1 MAFDDKNYEEEYSE
15 EAESSFYESVLSNDE
30 NYVSDS
36 QDIHEEKSGTE
47 IEYLT
52 RDEMIAKL
60 RSDMRS
66 YICNMQSE
74 IKDDMRIVGEL
85 NSRAASLDNPDL
97 SALYMTV
104 AAELADSINQRL
116 ETEINSKLAEALGN
130 RRSVEV
136 GGSSVTGVIPF
147 EMPAEDKDNVI
158 TATDW
163 EKIQA
168 REEYNDI
175 YEYEPEAPKKL
186 YVLKDK
192 NGQPIDGRDILNE
205 MQKELRSQIYSANK
219 ERISEEKLFLDRVDR
234 HIEKYERLR
243 RSDDVE
249 QNSFAQYSWEYRDRL
264 NKLKGNFRDST
275 KKDLMNRA
283 LLDRSEN
290 LRNIGHA
297 MIEGGLMWHKKY
309 GVFDEQSFAD
319 RLDSKFNASSGILP
333 YDTFRMDDDRRVE
346 STINTMA
353 YLTEKARNAV
363 EIAANGGSPR
373 NDITKLDKT
382 QLGVLKSALDRSDSE
397 EKAVSASNNLLSRF
411 EAVNKENR
419 PDSVKAQDPFA
430 GENKRIG
437 MCIFSDEGEDIHV
450 SDFIDKI
457 NTGKPLTEAERKW
470 TCRQFDI
477 MAERTGADIRGMYV
491 NGEPV
496 FHPDFYKQ
504 DGYEDKAKCVLIAS
518 ALEGKRIAALPVK
531 DGVPET
537 DKNPVPVT
545 VMDMVEPTLSLWERI
560 LEFFGLGRGSRI
572 REANKL
578 DSAERSNDEIYIRS
592 DAKHNVSFRV
602 ANAFLKDK
610 TLDLESGN
618 RAQEL
623 KEMAEN
629 AKQKAA
635 GILDRNEREF
645 FSRYYK
651 EAKEE
656 AEENGTLQ
664 NKVGLKIGNS
674 FTYTG
679 EKGKKGALLSTLPRD
694 ASRTHFM
701 YLYGMTKGYTL
712 DEMINGTNVDRAAIG
727 NEFMDK
733 YSVKKLD
740 EFAAEKSL
748 DVTSPET
755 RKSYNEYVLGKKQ
768 DLMKLSTEMY
778 EALKKQEY
786 KAPDPNDPEA
796 CIRDHALNDAY
807 FTMICDYVQVF
818 GAIRDN
824 DLNPSD
830 PSALPEVE
838 RTQAINNYEYY
849 KTMPLQSYFSAYSK
863 YMDYLSSDAMLSND
877 TVDSV
882 AVDMAARGKA
892 FLEHAAEWAKGKK
905 TWGEIMDDQKLGLQ
919 IGGCAFT
926 CLGDDESYNK
936 AMNNVNYA
944 YLHSTDKNFGYID
957 IDPEHFEFKRLGF
970 VTNREESLQANKI
983 ATEDAINEAA
993 KHLPE
998 GFEKDLDEA
1007 FGKVIAPEK
1016 ETKAPVREKMSFD
1029 DLLGSPAKRVS
1040 KSVAHSEKKLETEK
1054 SKGAMSAK

>member
-1 MAFDDKNYEEEYSE
+1 MAFNDKNYEEYSE
-15 EAESSFYESVLSNDE
+15 EAESSFNESVLSNDE
-30 NYVSDS
+30 NDFSNS
-36 QDIHEEKSGTE
+36 QDIHEESETE

-60 RSDMRS
+60 REDMS
-66 YICNMQSE
+66 GYISNMQSE

-85 NSRAASLDNPDL
+85 NSRAASLDNPEL

-104 AAELADSINQRL
+104 AAELADSIDQRL
-116 ETEINSKLAEALGN
+116 ETEINAKLAEALGN
-130 RRSVEV
+130 RRSIEV
-136 GGSSVTGVIPF
+136 GESFVIGVMPF

-175 YEYEPEAPKKL
+175 YERGPETPKKL

-192 NGQPIDGRDILNE
+192 NGQPIAGRDILND
-205 MQKELRSQIYSANK
+205 MQNELRSQIYSANK

-249 QNSFAQYSWEYRDRL
+249 QNSFAQYSWGYRDHL
-264 NKLKGNFRDST
+264 NKLKGNFSNST

-319 RLDSKFNASSGILP
+319 RLSSKFNASSGILP
-333 YDTFRMDDDRRVE
+333 YDKFRMDDDRRVE

-382 QLGVLKSALDRSDSE
+382 QLGVLKSALDRSDSD
-397 EKAVSASNNLLSRF
+397 EKAVSASNNLLNRF

-437 MCIFSDEGEDIHV
+437 MCIFSDEGEDIHA

-470 TCRQFDI
+470 ACRQFDI

-496 FHPDFYKQ
+496 FHPDLYKQ

-518 ALEGKRIAALPVK
+518 ALEGRRIAALPVK
-531 DGVPET
+531 NGVPET
-537 DKNPVPVT
+537 DRTPVPVT

-578 DSAERSNDEIYIRS
+578 DSAERTRDESYIRN
-592 DAKHNVSFRV
+592 DAKENATIRA
-602 ANAFLKDK
+602 ANAILKDK
-610 TLDLESGN
+610 TPDLDSGN

-629 AKQKAA
+629 AKQKSAE
-635 GILDRNEREF
+635 ILDKNEREF

-651 EAKEE
+651 EAEK
-656 AEENGTLQ
+656 NGTSPD
-664 NKVGLKIGNS
+664 KVGFEIGNS
-674 FTYTG
+674 FTYTS
-679 EKGKKGALLSTLPRD
+679 ENGKTGALLGTLPRD

-712 DEMINGTNVDRAAIG
+712 DEMVNGTNVDRAAIG

-755 RKSYNEYVLGKKQ
+755 RKSYDEYVLGKKQ
-768 DLMKLSTEMY
+768 DLMKLSTEMF

-818 GAIRDN
+818 GSIRDN

-830 PSALPEVE
+830 PNALPEVE

-882 AVDMAARGKA
+882 TVDMAARGKA
-892 FLEHAAEWAKGKK
+892 FLEHAAEWTKGKK
-905 TWGEIMDDQKLGLQ
+905 TWGEIMDDQKLALQ
-919 IGGCAFT
+919 IGGCASM

-944 YLHSTDKNFGYID
+944 YLHSTDKNFGYIN
-957 IDPEHFEFKRLGF
+957 IDPEHFEFKRLGT
-970 VTNREESLQANKI
+970 VTNNEDVLQANKI
-983 ATEDAINEAA
+983 AAEDAINEAA
-993 KHLPE
+993 KYLPE

-1007 FGKVIAPEK
+1007 FGKVIAPVK

>member
-15 EAESSFYESVLSNDE
+15 EAESSFNESVLSNDE
-30 NYVSDS
+30 NDFSNS
-36 QDIHEEKSGTE
+36 QNIYEEKSGAE

-52 RDEMIAKL
+52 REEMISKL
-60 RSDMRS
+60 RDDMS
-66 YICNMQSE
+66 GYISNMQNE
-74 IKDDMRIVGEL
+74 IRDDMRIVGEL
-85 NSRAASLDNPDL
+85 NSRAASLDNPEL

-104 AAELADSINQRL
+104 AAELADSIDQRL

-130 RRSVEV
+130 RRQVEV

-192 NGQPIDGRDILNE
+192 NGQPVKGKDILDE
-205 MQKELRSQIYSANK
+205 MQNELRSQIYSANK

-234 HIEKYERLR
+234 HIDKYERLR

-249 QNSFAQYSWEYRDRL
+249 QNSFAQYSWGYRDHL
-264 NKLKGNFRDST
+264 NKLKGNFSDST

-319 RLDSKFNASSGILP
+319 RLSSKFNASSGILP

-382 QLGVLKSALDRSDSE
+382 QLGVLKSALDRSDSD

-411 EAVNKENR
+411 EAVSNSNR
-419 PDSVKAQDPFA
+419 LDSVKAQDPFA
-430 GENKRIG
+430 GNNKRIG
-437 MCIFSDEGEDIHV
+437 MCILSDEGEDIHA

-457 NTGKPLTEAERKW
+457 STGKPLTEAERKW
-470 TCRQFDI
+470 ACRQFDI

-518 ALEGKRIAALPVK
+518 ALEGKRIAALPAK

-578 DSAERSNDEIYIRS
+578 DSAERSNDESYIRS
-592 DAKHNVSFRV
+592 DAKHNAAFRV

-610 TLDLESGN
+610 TLDLDSGN

-629 AKQKAA
+629 AKQKSVE
-635 GILDRNEREF
+635 ILDRNEREF

-651 EAKEE
+651 EPEEE
-656 AEENGTLQ
+656 AEKNGTLQ

-679 EKGKKGALLSTLPRD
+679 EKGKTGALLSTLSRD

-712 DEMINGTNVDRAAIG
+712 DEMVNGTNVDRAAIG

-755 RKSYNEYVLGKKQ
+755 RKNYNEYVLGKKQ

-796 CIRDHALNDAY
+796 CIRDYALNDAY

-818 GAIRDN
+818 GSIRDN

-830 PSALPEVE
+830 PNALPEVE

-863 YMDYLSSDAMLSND
+863 YMDYLSSDDMLSNAPS
-877 TVDSV
+877 DSV
-882 AVDMAARGKA
+882 TVDMAARGKA
-892 FLEHAAEWAKGKK
+892 FLEHAAEWTKGKK
-905 TWGEIMDDQKLGLQ
+905 TWGDIMDDKKLAFQ
-919 IGGCAFT
+919 ISGCASM
-926 CLGDDESYNK
+926 CLGEDESYNK
-936 AMNNVNYA
+936 AMNDVNYA
-944 YLHSTDKNFGYID
+944 YLHSTDKNFGYIN
-957 IDPEHFEFKRLGF
+957 IDPKHFEFKRLGT
-970 VTNREESLQANKI
+970 VTNNEDVLQANKI
-983 ATEDAINEAA
+983 AAENAINEAA
-993 KHLPE
+993 KYLPE
-998 GFEKDLDEA
+998 GFEKNLDES

-1016 ETKAPVREKMSFD
+1016 EAKAPVREKMRFD

-1040 KSVAHSEKKLETEK
+1040 KTVAHSEKQLENEK
-1054 SKGAMSAK
+1054 SKGSMGK